1 MLELLNA
8 EAYVGTYDKYYN
20 RNCIDGAWMHLA
32 NYTSHEEYIKACTK
46 LHKDEAEPHFMIQD
60 TYCLPTEYQDGD
72 DDVYPELWN
81 VLNIV
86 KSWSE
91 DKQNSFQ
98 LYCDDNGEIPDMFSL
113 DMFEKVYKP
122 SSTNGDWMSELKK
135 KDNHIAGIIC
145 ISKDTYT
152 IIPKP
157 YMEKSFCFGY
167 SCTGQGQTFDEA
179 QEQYK
184 SFNGDKFKAENLK
197 SFDKD
202 FPLLKEGESLY
213 FRILQRSRL
222 SEYYKQEANIFNE
235 EYFKRFGGSE
245 YVKMEKEV
253 AEPFIKAY
261 NDAIT
266 KLRGKYEKQL
276 DTYLKKYGISK
287 LKIWTYCCDD

>member
-8 EAYVGTYDKYYN
+8 EAYVGTYGKYYN

-32 NYTSHEEYIKACTK
+32 NYTSHEEYIKACAEV
-46 LHKDEAEPHFMIQD
+46 HKDEAEPRFMIQD
-60 TYCLPTEYQDGD
+60 TSCLPTEYRDGD
-72 DDVYPELWN
+72 DDVYPELWS

-135 KDNHIAGIIC
+135 KHNRVAEIVNVTNDIYII
-145 ISKDTYT
+145 IN
-152 IIPKP
+152 KP
-157 YMEKSFCFGY
+157 YTEKSFCFGY
-167 SCTGQGQTFDEA
+167 SFIGQGQTYDEA
-179 QEQYK
+179 QKQYD
-184 SFNGDKFKAENLK
+184 SFNGDTFKAENLK
-197 SFDKD
+197 SFDED
-202 FPLLKEGESLY
+202 FPHLKEGESLY
-213 FRILQRSRL
+213 YRILQNSHL
-222 SEYYKQEANIFNE
+222 TEYNKQEASIINE
-235 EYFKRFGGSE
+235 VNYKKYRSSE
-245 YVKMEKEV
+245 FVKLEKEI

-261 NDAIT
+261 NDTIT
-266 KLRGKYEKQL
+266 KLRDKYEKQL

>member
-1 MLELLNA
+1 ML
-8 EAYVGTYDKYYN
+8 
-20 RNCIDGAWMHLA
+20 I
-32 NYTSHEEYIKACTK
+32 
-46 LHKDEAEPHFMIQD
+46 
-60 TYCLPTEYQDGD
+60 
-72 DDVYPELWN
+72 
-81 VLNIV
+81 NIIYLY
-86 KSWSE
+86 
-91 DKQNSFQ
+91 SF
-98 LYCDDNGEIPDMFSL
+98 I
-113 DMFEKVYKP
+113 
-122 SSTNGDWMSELKK
+122 
-135 KDNHIAGIIC
+135 
-145 ISKDTYT
+145 
-152 IIPKP
+152 
-157 YMEKSFCFGY
+157 
-167 SCTGQGQTFDEA
+167 GQGLTFDEA
-179 QEQYK
+179 QKQYK

>member
-8 EAYVGTYDKYYN
+8 ETYVGTYDKYYS
-20 RNCIDGAWMHLA
+20 RNCLDGAWMHLA
-32 NYTSHEEYIKACTK
+32 NYTSHDEYIKACAEV
-46 LHKDEAEPHFMIQD
+46 HKDEADPRFMIQD
-60 TYCLPTEYQDGD
+60 TSCLPTEYRDGD

-81 VLNIV
+81 VLNIA

-98 LYCDDNGEIPDMFSL
+98 LYCDDNGEVPDMYSL

-122 SSTNGDWMSELKK
+122 SSTNDDWMSKLKK
-135 KDNHIAGIIC
+135 KDNHIAEILC

-179 QEQYK
+179 QKQYE

-235 EYFKRFGGSE
+235 EYFKRFGGSD

-261 NDAIT
+261 NDAIAN
-266 KLRGKYEKQL
+266 LRSKYEKQI